1 MMQVSLTVLT
11 DSPWVSLLG
20 MLIAIVVVIG
30 LAYWFTRYIVG
41 KGRIPALSMMS
52 RRDEKLSVLA
62 QTQIGK
68 DQRLAVVQ
76 AGERYL
82 LVGVTAHN
90 ISLLSELTAEEEAL
104 AKRARNRKS
113 ASKPKNADP
122 VDYKLATA
130 FEALIGWLSLSGQK
144 DRMEELIFKA
154 MEIAEENNGEG

>member
-82 LVGVTAHN
+82 LVGVTAQN
-90 ISLLSELTAEEEAL
+90 ISLLSELTAEEAAYWLPKNENEGDGQTPTFKQAFTDAL
-104 AKRARNRKS
+104 RNRK
-113 ASKPKNADP
+113 
-122 VDYKLATA
+122 
-130 FEALIGWLSLSGQK
+130 Q
-144 DRMEELIFKA
+144 R
-154 MEIAEENNGEG
+154 